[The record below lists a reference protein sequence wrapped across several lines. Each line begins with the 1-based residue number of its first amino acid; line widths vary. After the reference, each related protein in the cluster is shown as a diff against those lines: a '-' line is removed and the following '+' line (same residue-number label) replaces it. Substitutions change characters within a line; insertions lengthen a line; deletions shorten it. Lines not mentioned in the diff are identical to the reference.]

1 MTFLPPGRILRVV
14 LVSLALASSAATA
27 GAARTPPGNPTL
39 VIETPAGE
47 RTMPA
52 VDLKFVYFE
61 RVYYSRH
68 APREEEATGER
79 MEVEDRR
86 HESRSL
92 RMADWTKVK
101 FFNIRQIEIVYPSDG
116 TVARLRV
123 TATDGSIREIR
134 ADSLYGGVESFAPR
148 FAARV
153 DGEVHEFVLIV
164 PEPGGWPEERLVRLL
179 LKRPPPPHGKH

>member
-1 MTFLPPGRILRVV
+1 VTLLPTGRLPGVL
-14 LVSLALASSAATA
+14 LVSLALVLTASTA
-27 GAARTPPGNPTL
+27 GAARTTPGNPTL

-52 VDLKFVYFE
+52 VDLKFVYYE
-61 RVYYSRH
+61 RVYFSRH

-86 HESRSL
+86 HESRFL
-92 RMADWTKVK
+92 RMDDWTKVK
-101 FFNIRQIEIVYPSDG
+101 FFNTRQIEIIYPSDS

-123 TATDGSIREIR
+123 TEVDGTMREIR
-134 ADSLYGGVESFAPR
+134 ADSLYGAVESFSPR

-153 DGEVHEFVLIV
+153 DGEVHEFLLIA
-164 PEPGGWPEERLVRLL
+164 PEPGAWPEERLARLL